1 MLINKYMDW
10 SLGNDSDG
18 RIFSGLAGFLLLLY
32 KTINMKKKLFV
43 AFLTLT
49 FFLSVS
55 GMSDPLKDG
64 EQLSMYPNP
73 ASTELTVNVDLE
85 YSSTTNLKIID
96 LTGKTV
102 KDFTRDL
109 SHENGM
115 YKAHLDI
122 SDLKAGIYFVR
133 VKQQKEVLSKK
144 LIVR

>member
-1 MLINKYMDW
+1 MLINKYLDW
-10 SLGNDSDG
+10 SLGNETIVPIFRIG
-18 RIFSGLAGFLLLLY
+18 RIFDTLY
-32 KTINMKKKLFV
+32 KTIDMKKKLFV
-43 AFLTLT
+43 AFLAFS
-49 FFLSVS
+49 FFLTVS

-73 ASTELTVNVDLE
+73 ASTELTIKIDLK
-85 YSSTTNLKIID
+85 YSSSTNLKIID

-102 KDFTRDL
+102 KDFTDVL
-109 SHENGM
+109 SHESGM

-133 VKQQKEVLSKK
+133 VKQQNEVLSKK

>member
-1 MLINKYMDW
+1 M
-10 SLGNDSDG
+10 
-18 RIFSGLAGFLLLLY
+18 AGFLRLMY
-32 KTINMKKKLFV
+32 KTIDMKKKLFV
-43 AFLTLT
+43 AFLAFS

-73 ASTELTVNVDLE
+73 ASTELTINIDLE

-115 YKAHLDI
+115 YKAQLDI

-133 VKQQKEVLSKK
+133 VKQQNEVLSKK
-144 LIVR
+144 LQVQGLRSLENQGAYFCR